1 MQQVILASNNN
12 LGFDPLVD
20 VKNNK
25 KADEKILGLIIDESS
40 GIGLW

>member
-1 MQQVILASNNN
+1 MILASNNS
-12 LGFDPLVD
+12 LGFDPPVD

-25 KADEKILGLIIDESS
+25 KADKKKLGLIIDESS